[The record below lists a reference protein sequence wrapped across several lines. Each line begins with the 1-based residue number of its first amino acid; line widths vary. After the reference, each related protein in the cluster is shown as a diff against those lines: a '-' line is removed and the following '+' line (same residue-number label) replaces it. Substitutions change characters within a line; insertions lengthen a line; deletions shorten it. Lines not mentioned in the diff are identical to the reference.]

1 MIPFV
6 EFRMDRDTNKLL
18 DYDVEH
24 NLEQNLQDGFLDLD
38 ISTNTLKRTIDV
50 DGVTKT
56 TTEKLMIDLNEYLD
70 KTRNLPKNFD
80 ISKDEIELMK
90 DQGIP
95 YGEQVKAQDSGIMQM
110 ADRDPLLEDEY
121 NKYRFDMLEQGL
133 EPMDFD
139 SFRREA
145 MSDQA
150 AIDPKIRIEEVV
162 KEFIREKGR
171 KPKSLDELKE
181 FFEMRMGTAKDP
193 GMEVVKELVED
204 DKTRITLAGGSF
216 PDLSGDGEITQED
229 ILIGRG
235 VIKRD
240 NKQSGGLA
248 AILGV

>member
-1 MIPFV
+1 MDEYTESEMSKIVKRLMDEEGF
-6 EFRMDRDTNKLL
+6 EFGEAVKEAM
-18 DYDVEH
+18 
-24 NLEQNLQDGFLDLD
+24 
-38 ISTNTLKRTIDV
+38 KRT
-50 DGVTKT
+50 
-56 TTEKLMIDLNEYLD
+56 EKANGGIMRNFYAQGDEVEEFQEEDLSD
-70 KTRNLPKNFD
+70 
-80 ISKDEIELMK
+80 IELMK
-90 DQGIP
+90 DQGVP
-95 YGEQVKAQDSGIMQM
+95 YGEEVKSQDSGIMQM

-216 PDLSGDGEITQED
+216 PDLNEDGEITQAD
-229 ILIGRG
+229 ILIGKG
-235 VIKRD
+235 VLPREK
-240 NKQSGGLA
+240 KQSGGLA
-248 AILGV
+248 AILGL

>member
-1 MIPFV
+1 MDDWKYKIV
-6 EFRMDRDTNKLL
+6 EIAEDMAGEDGL
-18 DYDVEH
+18 DYSELSDKD
-24 NLEQNLQDGFLDLD
+24 Q
-38 ISTNTLKRTIDV
+38 LKYY
-50 DGVTKT
+50 GKAY
-56 TTEKLMIDLNEYLD
+56 EYYLD
-70 KTRNLPKNFD
+70 RPEKANGGIMRNFYAQGDEVEEFQEDDL
-80 ISKDEIELMK
+80 SEIELMK

-133 EPMDFD
+133 DPMDFD

-171 KPKSLDELKE
+171 KPNSLDELKE

-216 PDLSGDGEITQED
+216 PDLSW
-229 ILIGRG
+229 
-235 VIKRD
+235 
-240 NKQSGGLA
+240 
-248 AILGV
+248 

>member
-1 MIPFV
+1 MDDWKYKIV
-6 EFRMDRDTNKLL
+6 EIAEDMAGEDGL
-18 DYDVEH
+18 DYSELSDKD
-24 NLEQNLQDGFLDLD
+24 Q
-38 ISTNTLKRTIDV
+38 LKYY
-50 DGVTKT
+50 GKAY
-56 TTEKLMIDLNEYLD
+56 EYYLD
-70 KTRNLPKNFD
+70 RPEKANGGIMRNFYAQGDEVEEFQEDDL
-80 ISKDEIELMK
+80 SEIELMK

-110 ADRDPLLEDEY
+110 ADRDPMLEDEY

-133 EPMDFD
+133 DPMDFD

-171 KPKSLDELKE
+171 KPNSLDELKE
-181 FFEMRMGTAKDP
+181 FFEMKMGTAKDP

-216 PDLSGDGEITQED
+216 PDLNEDGEITQAD
-229 ILIGRG
+229 ILIGKG

-240 NKQSGGLA
+240 EKQSGGLA
-248 AILGV
+248 AILGL

>member
-1 MIPFV
+1 MDDWKYKIV
-6 EFRMDRDTNKLL
+6 EIAEDMAGEDGL
-18 DYDVEH
+18 DYSELSDKD
-24 NLEQNLQDGFLDLD
+24 Q
-38 ISTNTLKRTIDV
+38 LKYY
-50 DGVTKT
+50 GKAY
-56 TTEKLMIDLNEYLD
+56 EYYLD
-70 KTRNLPKNFD
+70 RPEKANGGIMRNFYAQGDEVEEFQEDDL
-80 ISKDEIELMK
+80 SEIELMK

-121 NKYRFDMLEQGL
+121 NKYRFEMLEQGL
-133 EPMDFD
+133 DPMDFD

-171 KPKSLDELKE
+171 KPNSLDELKE

-216 PDLSGDGEITQED
+216 PDLNEDGEITQAD
-229 ILIGRG
+229 ILIGKG

-240 NKQSGGLA
+240 EKQSGGLA
-248 AILGV
+248 AILGL

>member
-1 MIPFV
+1 MDDWKYKIV
-6 EFRMDRDTNKLL
+6 EIAEDMAGEDGL
-18 DYDVEH
+18 DYSELSDKD
-24 NLEQNLQDGFLDLD
+24 Q
-38 ISTNTLKRTIDV
+38 LKYY
-50 DGVTKT
+50 GKAY
-56 TTEKLMIDLNEYLD
+56 EYYLD
-70 KTRNLPKNFD
+70 RPEKANGGIMRNFYAQGDEVEEFQEDDL
-80 ISKDEIELMK
+80 SEIELMK

-121 NKYRFDMLEQGL
+121 NKYRFEMLEQGL
-133 EPMDFD
+133 DPMDFD

-171 KPKSLDELKE
+171 KPNSLDELKE
-181 FFEMRMGTAKDP
+181 FFEMKMGTAKDP

-216 PDLSGDGEITQED
+216 PDLNEDGEITQAD
-229 ILIGRG
+229 ILIGKG

-240 NKQSGGLA
+240 EKQSGGLA

>member
-1 MIPFV
+1 MDDWKYKIV
-6 EFRMDRDTNKLL
+6 EIAEDMAGEDGL
-18 DYDVEH
+18 DYSELSDKD
-24 NLEQNLQDGFLDLD
+24 Q
-38 ISTNTLKRTIDV
+38 LKYY
-50 DGVTKT
+50 GKAY
-56 TTEKLMIDLNEYLD
+56 EYYLD
-70 KTRNLPKNFD
+70 RPEKANGGIMRNFYAQGDEVEEFQEDDL
-80 ISKDEIELMK
+80 SEIELMK

-121 NKYRFDMLEQGL
+121 NKYRFEMLEQGL
-133 EPMDFD
+133 DPMDFD

-150 AIDPKIRIEEVV
+150 AIDPTIRIEEVV

-171 KPKSLDELKE
+171 KPNSLDELKE
-181 FFEMRMGTAKDP
+181 FFEMRMGTAKNP

-216 PDLSGDGEITQED
+216 PDLSGDGEITQKD
-229 ILIGRG
+229 ILIGKG
-235 VIKRD
+235 VIDRD
-240 NKQSGGLA
+240 EKQSGGLA

>member
-1 MIPFV
+1 MRNFYAQGDEV
-6 EFRMDRDTNKLL
+6 EEFQED
-18 DYDVEH
+18 
-24 NLEQNLQDGFLDLD
+24 DL
-38 ISTNTLKRTIDV
+38 S
-50 DGVTKT
+50 
-56 TTEKLMIDLNEYLD
+56 
-70 KTRNLPKNFD
+70 
-80 ISKDEIELMK
+80 EIELMK

-171 KPKSLDELKE
+171 KPNSLDELKE

-240 NKQSGGLA
+240 EKQSGGLA

>member
-1 MIPFV
+1 MEYYEDVIDAYESGVGV
-6 EFRMDRDTNKLL
+6 EPGESLTDYIKRNNINIIEMDTFRLKDSGRSKEANGGIMRNFYAQGDE
-18 DYDVEH
+18 VE
-24 NLEQNLQDGFLDLD
+24 EFQEDDL
-38 ISTNTLKRTIDV
+38 S
-50 DGVTKT
+50 
-56 TTEKLMIDLNEYLD
+56 
-70 KTRNLPKNFD
+70 
-80 ISKDEIELMK
+80 EIELMK

-95 YGEQVKAQDSGIMQM
+95 FGEQVKAQDSGIMQM
-110 ADRDPLLEDEY
+110 ADRDPMLEDEY

-162 KEFIREKGR
+162 KEFIRIRGR
-171 KPKSLDELKE
+171 KPNSLDELKE
-181 FFEMRMGTAKDP
+181 FYEMSMGTAKDP

-216 PDLSGDGEITQED
+216 PDLSGDGQITQKD
-229 ILIGRG
+229 ILIGKG
-235 VIKRD
+235 VIDRD
-240 NKQSGGLA
+240 EKQSGGLA

>member
-1 MIPFV
+1 MDDWKYKIV
-6 EFRMDRDTNKLL
+6 EIAEDMAGEDGL
-18 DYDVEH
+18 DYSELSDKD
-24 NLEQNLQDGFLDLD
+24 Q
-38 ISTNTLKRTIDV
+38 LKYY
-50 DGVTKT
+50 GKAY
-56 TTEKLMIDLNEYLD
+56 EYYLD
-70 KTRNLPKNFD
+70 RPEKANGGIMRNFYAQGDEVEEFQEDDL
-80 ISKDEIELMK
+80 SEIELMK

-110 ADRDPLLEDEY
+110 ADRDPMLEDEY

-133 EPMDFD
+133 DPMDFD

-171 KPKSLDELKE
+171 KPNSLDELKE
-181 FFEMRMGTAKDP
+181 FFEMKMGTAKDP

-216 PDLSGDGEITQED
+216 PDLSGDGQITQKD
-229 ILIGRG
+229 ILIGKG
-235 VIKRD
+235 VIDRD
-240 NKQSGGLA
+240 EKQSGGLA
-248 AILGV
+248 AILGL

>member
-1 MIPFV
+1 MDDWKYKIV
-6 EFRMDRDTNKLL
+6 EIAEDMAGEDGL
-18 DYDVEH
+18 DYSELSDKD
-24 NLEQNLQDGFLDLD
+24 Q
-38 ISTNTLKRTIDV
+38 LKYY
-50 DGVTKT
+50 GKAY
-56 TTEKLMIDLNEYLD
+56 EYYLD
-70 KTRNLPKNFD
+70 RPEKANGGIMRNFYAQGDEVEEFQEDDL
-80 ISKDEIELMK
+80 SEIELMK

-95 YGEQVKAQDSGIMQM
+95 FGEQVKAQDSGIMQM

-162 KEFIREKGR
+162 KEFIRIRGR
-171 KPKSLDELKE
+171 KPNSLDELKE
-181 FFEMRMGTAKDP
+181 FYEMSMGTAKDP

-216 PDLSGDGEITQED
+216 PDLSGDGQITQKD
-229 ILIGRG
+229 ILIGKG
-235 VIKRD
+235 VIDRD
-240 NKQSGGLA
+240 EKQSGGLA

>member
-1 MIPFV
+1 MEYYEDVIDAYESGVGV
-6 EFRMDRDTNKLL
+6 EPGESLTDYIKRNNINIIEMDTFRLKDSGRSKEANGGIMRNFYANGDE
-18 DYDVEH
+18 VE
-24 NLEQNLQDGFLDLD
+24 EFQEDDL
-38 ISTNTLKRTIDV
+38 S
-50 DGVTKT
+50 
-56 TTEKLMIDLNEYLD
+56 
-70 KTRNLPKNFD
+70 
-80 ISKDEIELMK
+80 EIELMK

-110 ADRDPLLEDEY
+110 ADRDPMLEDEY

-162 KEFIREKGR
+162 MEFIKVKGR
-171 KPKSLDELKE
+171 KPNSLDELKE
-181 FFEMRMGTAKDP
+181 FYEMSMGTARDP

-204 DKTRITLAGGSF
+204 DKTRITLAGGNLVGGQVKL
-216 PDLSGDGEITQED
+216 DVDGDGS
-229 ILIGRG
+229 IGADDL
-235 VIKRD
+235 KALRD

-248 AILGV
+248 AILGL

>member
-1 MIPFV
+1 MDDWKYKIV
-6 EFRMDRDTNKLL
+6 EIAEDMAGEDGL
-18 DYDVEH
+18 DYSELSDKD
-24 NLEQNLQDGFLDLD
+24 Q
-38 ISTNTLKRTIDV
+38 LKYY
-50 DGVTKT
+50 GKAY
-56 TTEKLMIDLNEYLD
+56 EYYLD
-70 KTRNLPKNFD
+70 RPEKANGGIMRNFYAQGDEVEEFQEDDL
-80 ISKDEIELMK
+80 SEIELMK

-110 ADRDPLLEDEY
+110 ADRDPMLEDEY

-150 AIDPKIRIEEVV
+150 AIDPTIRIEEVV

-171 KPKSLDELKE
+171 KPNSLDELKE
-181 FFEMRMGTAKDP
+181 FFEMKMGTAKDP

-216 PDLSGDGEITQED
+216 PDLNEDGEITQAD
-229 ILIGRG
+229 ILIGKG
-235 VIKRD
+235 VIDRD
-240 NKQSGGLA
+240 EKQSGGLA
-248 AILGV
+248 AILGL